1 MSAHVASPSTHS
13 FSASTVSARGGG
25 VYPSSILHATGDEG
39 GSGHYGGGWV
49 KRRSSAPEME
59 DSLCKS
65 DKEERLLKLLQRSD
79 KIVARLTAALP
90 SSMMRLT
97 TPSATSTSTSPSAA
111 SLVEDSSSDRKESIQ
126 PYSGSGA
133 SAIASASEGRR
144 SSSGNGSGSHGT
156 REQWDGAEGSTLV
169 QPSSIMG
176 CKLRPYQLQ
185 GMEWLCGIHASGL
198 NGILADEMG
207 LGKILHIVSGYG
219 WY

>member
-1 MSAHVASPSTHS
+1 MSAHGVSPSTHS

-39 GSGHYGGGWV
+39 GSGHGGGWV
-49 KRRSSAPEME
+49 KRRGSAQAME
-59 DSLCKS
+59 DSLSKS

-97 TPSATSTSTSPSAA
+97 TPSANTTSPSAA

-133 SAIASASEGRR
+133 IVSASASASEGRR

-156 REQWDGAEGSTLV
+156 SEQCDGTEGSTLV